1 MAIEHPGDAASGLI
15 AELGR
20 KYIWWQP
27 IGDAPHA
34 QERIIAQAMD
44 LGTFDDIRRL
54 EDDARA
60 RTAGGRDAARRGRL
74 VQRPL
79 LGVLARP
86 LVASLGQ
93 GDT

>member
-34 QERIIAQAMD
+34 QERVIA
-44 LGTFDDIRRL
+44 
-54 EDDARA
+54 
-60 RTAGGRDAARRGRL
+60 
-74 VQRPL
+74 
-79 LGVLARP
+79 
-86 LVASLGQ
+86 
-93 GDT
+93 